1 MAWPTR
7 IQLCGRLAIER
18 DGMRVETRLPGRQG
32 VLMLGYLAAN
42 LDRWITRDEVAD
54 ALWGDD
60 PPPDA
65 DGALASLLSKV
76 RRVVGPEH
84 IAGRSSLR
92 FVATDQTMVDVHFAI
107 ESLHRAQAHVA
118 SGRTD
123 LAWQPAH
130 GAFAIARR
138 TFLLGHEAPW
148 IDDWRR
154 RLEEVELRGLECHA
168 ECSLAAGELAEVE
181 QVARDLVSRSPY
193 RESGHRLLMCALE
206 RAGNRAEA
214 LRVYERL
221 RSLLDAELGTDPGP
235 EVAAVHLR
243 LLRAGR

>member
-1 MAWPTR
+1 M
-7 IQLCGRLAIER
+7 ER
-18 DGMRVETRLPGRQG
+18 EGVRVETRLPGRKG
-32 VLMLGYLAAN
+32 VLTLGYLAAN
-42 LDRWITRDEVAD
+42 YDRWITRDELTF
-54 ALWGDD
+54 ALWGDA

-65 DGALASLLSKV
+65 EGALASLLSKV
-76 RRVVGPEH
+76 RRVVGQEH
-84 IAGRSSLR
+84 IAGRSALR
-92 FVATDQTMVDVHFAI
+92 FVANEQTFVDTHFAI
-107 ESLHRAQAHVA
+107 ESLHRAQTHIE

-130 GAFAIARR
+130 VAFTIARR
-138 TFLLGHEAPW
+138 RFLLGHDAPW

-154 RLEEVELRGLECHA
+154 RLGEVELRGLESHA
-168 ECSLAAGELAEVE
+168 ECVLAAGELAEAE
-181 QVARDLVSRSPY
+181 QIARDLVSRAPY

-206 RAGNRAEA
+206 GAGNRAEA
-214 LRVYERL
+214 LRVYEQL